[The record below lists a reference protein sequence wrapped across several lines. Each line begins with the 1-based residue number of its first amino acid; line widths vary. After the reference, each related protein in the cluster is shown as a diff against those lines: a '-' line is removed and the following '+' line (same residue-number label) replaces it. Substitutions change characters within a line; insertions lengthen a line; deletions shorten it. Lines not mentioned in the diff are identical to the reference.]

1 MLITH
6 ILIASLPGSRHDGH
20 RTANKSIKRK
30 LMLCRSDLQLVGDL
44 ACLHFQ
50 GSGLKKSM
58 RKNFFIMSLGE
69 FGSFV
74 TEIHTL

>member
-1 MLITH
+1 
-6 ILIASLPGSRHDGH
+6 
-20 RTANKSIKRK
+20 
-30 LMLCRSDLQLVGDL
+30 MLCRSYLQLVGDL
-44 ACLHFQ
+44 ACSPFQ

-58 RKNFFIMSLGE
+58 RQNFYIMSLGE